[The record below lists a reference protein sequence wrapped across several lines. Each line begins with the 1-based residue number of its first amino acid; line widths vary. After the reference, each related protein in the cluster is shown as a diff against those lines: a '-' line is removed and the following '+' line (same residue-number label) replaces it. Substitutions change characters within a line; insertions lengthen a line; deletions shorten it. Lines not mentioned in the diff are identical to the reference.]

1 MREIIIEC
9 ENLSPAQL
17 HGKIGEALAFPSW
30 YGANLD
36 ALYDCLTDLEEDTHL
51 ICRQLHDA
59 AFRATLLEASL
70 ASRKLTVTLE

>member
-9 ENLSPAQL
+9 EDLSPAQL
-17 HGKIGEALAFPSW
+17 HQELARKLSFPQW

-51 ICRQLHDA
+51 ILRRLRHT
-59 AFRATLLEASL
+59 AFRTALLEASL